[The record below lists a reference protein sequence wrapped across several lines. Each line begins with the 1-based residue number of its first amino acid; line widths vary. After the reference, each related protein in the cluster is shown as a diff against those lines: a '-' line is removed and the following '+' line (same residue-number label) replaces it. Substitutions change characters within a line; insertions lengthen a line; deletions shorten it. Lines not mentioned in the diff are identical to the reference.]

1 MVKRMSGFAN
11 GEYATLYLFHRL
23 RYPGI
28 LADCQKEWGRE
39 YTQLSKLFNT
49 CLDFLYDEHA
59 DKVVG
64 NIAWYQDR
72 FNLYNEKVRTKLSQS
87 PFLPVAG
94 QIPANLDDVFAFL
107 D

>member
-1 MVKRMSGFAN
+1 MLIAALHIPAVFQIKGEKNGFAN

-28 LADCQKEWGRE
+28 LADCQREWGRE

-49 CLDFLYDEHA
+49 CLEFLYDQHV

-64 NIAWYQDR
+64 NIAW
-72 FNLYNEKVRTKLSQS
+72 
-87 PFLPVAG
+87 
-94 QIPANLDDVFAFL
+94 
-107 D
+107 